1 MTANAFGDDR
11 AACLDAGMND
21 HVAKPV
27 DPRRLYAT
35 LLRWL
40 PAASPPVPPPP
51 SSAQAKTSTPMFD
64 DSRLAA
70 VPGFDLAQALSHVG
84 GQAEVLARVLARFVT
99 AYAHGEPALVDPAA
113 RARWPACAH
122 SLRGACAAVGA
133 RGPLSALDAFERD
146 LADGVDGP
154 VVAASAQ
161 RVHQALLDLVREL
174 GAALGS

>member
-40 PAASPPVPPPP
+40 PAAAAPVQPR
-51 SSAQAKTSTPMFD
+51 SAEAAAPTPAPAV